1 MARDL
6 RLIGVSLLCWGMGEG
21 LFIYLLPLYLEQL
34 GADSI
39 QIGIVLGIA
48 ALSMT
53 ITHIPAGALSDRIG
67 RKRVMF
73 AGWISGL
80 LSAIVMYLAPNL
92 QFFVIGMVLYHL
104 TSFVIAPLNSY
115 ITAARG
121 KWSVARALTTTSAM
135 FNLGTIVGAFLGGI
149 IGELLGLRSV
159 FGIATI
165 PIFISTMLAL
175 LLKHQPIEVPIKARR
190 YQAVL
195 SNIVL
200 GRFLGLA
207 SIALFGMYLSW
218 PLTPNYLQ
226 NVRHVTLRE
235 IGTLGS
241 INGLGLV
248 LLNLS
253 IGRLIANRGF
263 VISQLV
269 VGASTLL
276 LWLGTGVPLFALG
289 YFLAGGFRI
298 ARSLTVAQAE
308 GLVSRANLGLV
319 YGITETA
326 MGSIYI
332 IAPPVAG
339 LLYRVS
345 PTLPFPVSLGIVG
358 GSLFLTTRFLPRLK
372 LRAAPVE
379 GHLDLQTT
387 NEEGMS

>member
-1 MARDL
+1 MTRDL
-6 RLIGVSLLCWGMGEG
+6 RLIGIALLCWGMGEG
-21 LFIYLLPLYLEQL
+21 LFAYLQPLYLEQL
-34 GADSI
+34 GADSV
-39 QIGIVLGIA
+39 QIGVVFGIA
-48 ALSMT
+48 AVSMT

-67 RKRVMF
+67 RKRVMT

-80 LSAIVMYLAPNL
+80 LSTIVMYLAPNL
-92 QFFVIGMVLYHL
+92 PFFVIGMVMYHL
-104 TSFVIAPLNSY
+104 TFFVIAPLNSY

-121 KWSVARALTTTSAM
+121 KWTVARALTTVSAM
-135 FNLGTIVGAFLGGI
+135 FNVGSIVGAFLGGR

-159 FGIATI
+159 YGLAAI
-165 PIFISTMLAL
+165 PILISTMIAL
-175 LLKHQPIEVPIKARR
+175 LLKHQPIEVPKKSGR

-195 SNIVL
+195 SNITL

-207 SIALFGMYLSW
+207 SIVLFGMYLSW
-218 PLTPNYLQ
+218 PLTPNFLQ

-241 INGLGLV
+241 INALGLV

-253 IGRLIANRGF
+253 IGRLVASRGF
-263 VISQLV
+263 VISQLL

-276 LWLGTGVPLFALG
+276 LWLGTGIPLFALG

-298 ARSLTVAQAE
+298 TRSLTVAQAE

-319 YGITETA
+319 YGISETV
-326 MGSIYI
+326 MGLIYI
-332 IAPPVAG
+332 IAPPIAG
-339 LLYRVS
+339 LLYRLS
-345 PTLPFPVSLGIVG
+345 PALPYPVSLGIIG

-372 LRAAPVE
+372 PSAPLVDE
-379 GHLDLQTT
+379 TFDLQST

>member
-1 MARDL
+1 MTRDL
-6 RLIGVSLLCWGMGEG
+6 RLIGISLLCWGMGDG
-21 LFIYLLPLYLEQL
+21 LFFYLQPLYLEQL
-34 GADSI
+34 GADSV

-48 ALSMT
+48 AVSMT

-67 RKRVMF
+67 RKRVMS

-92 QFFVIGMVLYHL
+92 QIFVIGMVMYHL
-104 TSFVIAPLNSY
+104 TAFLIAPLNSY

-121 KWSVARALTTTSAM
+121 KWTVARVLTTTSAM
-135 FNLGTIVGAFLGGI
+135 FNVGTIVGAFLGGT
-149 IGELLGLRSV
+149 IGER
-159 FGIATI
+159 FGIRIVYGLATI
-165 PIFISTMLAL
+165 PFFISTIIAL
-175 LLKHQPIEVPIKARR
+175 LLKHQPIDVPKKSGR

-195 SNIVL
+195 SNITL

-207 SIALFGMYLSW
+207 SIVLFGMYLSW

-226 NVRHVTLRE
+226 NVHHVTVRE

-241 INGLGLV
+241 INALGLV

-253 IGRLIANRGF
+253 IGRMIASRGF

-276 LWLGTGVPLFALG
+276 LWLGTGIPLFALG

-308 GLVSRANLGLV
+308 RLVSRANLGLV
-319 YGITETA
+319 YGITETVT
-326 MGSIYI
+326 GLIYI

-345 PTLPFPVSLGIVG
+345 PALPYPVSLGIIG

-372 LRAAPVE
+372 PSAQPVE
-379 GHLDLQTT
+379 DHFDLQPT

>member
-1 MARDL
+1 MTRGL
-6 RLIGVSLLCWGMGEG
+6 RLIGIALLCWGLGEG
-21 LFIYLLPLYLEQL
+21 LFAYLIPLYLEQL
-34 GADSI
+34 GADSV
-39 QIGIVLGIA
+39 QIGLVLGIA
-48 ALSMT
+48 AASMT

-67 RKRVMF
+67 RKMLMN

-80 LSAIVMYLAPNL
+80 LSAIVMYLANNL
-92 QFFVIGMVLYHL
+92 PLFVAGMVMYHL
-104 TSFVIAPLNSY
+104 TAFVISPLNSY

-121 KWSVARALTTTSAM
+121 KWTVARALTTTNAM
-135 FNLGTIVGAFLGGI
+135 FSVGTIVGASLGGTV
-149 IGELLGLRSV
+149 GELLGLRSI
-159 FGIATI
+159 FGLATI
-165 PIFISTMLAL
+165 PFAISTVIAL
-175 LLKHQPIEVPIKARR
+175 IIKHQPIEVPQKARR

-195 SNIVL
+195 SNTTL
-200 GRFLGLA
+200 ARFLALA
-207 SIALFGMYLSW
+207 SIVLFGMYLSW

-226 NVRHVTLRE
+226 NVRHVTVRE

-241 INGLGLV
+241 INALGLV

-253 IGRLIANRGF
+253 IGRMIASRGY

-276 LWLGTGVPLFALG
+276 LWLGTGIPFFALG

-319 YGITETA
+319 YGITETM
-326 MGSIYI
+326 MGLVAI

-345 PTLPFPVSLGIVG
+345 PTLPYPVSLGIIGV
-358 GSLFLTTRFLPRLK
+358 SLFLTTRFLPRL
-372 LRAAPVE
+372 RPDAPPVE
-379 GHLDLQTT
+379 DRFDLQPT